1 MIFRFPD
8 NPGLVYSLIDATFGV
23 GYTLGP
29 VLGAGLY
36 KLGGFLTPFLTS
48 GAAVVVSLGS
58 NIFTGNELNIF
69 CRR

>member
-1 MIFRFPD
+1 M
-8 NPGLVYSLIDATFGV
+8 VYSLVDATFGV

-48 GAAVVVSLGS
+48 GAAVVVIIMKRKYFTILDIFVSVVDRRVECLG
-58 NIFTGNELNIF
+58 L
-69 CRR
+69 

>member
-1 MIFRFPD
+1 M
-8 NPGLVYSLIDATFGV
+8 YSLVDATFGV

-48 GAAVVVSLGS
+48 GAAVVVITLKRKYFTILDIFVSVVDRRVECLG
-58 NIFTGNELNIF
+58 L
-69 CRR
+69 

>member
-1 MIFRFPD
+1 M
-8 NPGLVYSLIDATFGV
+8 YSLVDATFGV

-48 GAAVVVSLGS
+48 AAAVVVITLKRKYFTILDIFVSVGDRRVECLG
-58 NIFTGNELNIF
+58 L
-69 CRR
+69 

>member
-1 MIFRFPD
+1 M
-8 NPGLVYSLIDATFGV
+8 YSLVDATFGV

-48 GAAVVVSLGS
+48 GAAVVVITSKMKY
-58 NIFTGNELNIF
+58 FTILYIYF
-69 CRR
+69 CVHR

>member
-1 MIFRFPD
+1 M
-8 NPGLVYSLIDATFGV
+8 YSLVDATFGV

-48 GAAVVVSLGS
+48 GAAVVVIITLKRKYFTILDIFVSVVDRRVECLG
-58 NIFTGNELNIF
+58 L
-69 CRR
+69 